1 MILYNKCFVIFSF
14 TNRWTKKNE
23 MGRTYIYPISKND
36 VCNLQA
42 EKKYFL
48 KDIFMRKKQYLSLPL
63 EDDMGCS
70 SSRCFRFLIQSSRE
84 LCVPKDNWDNASN
97 NTATEIV
104 TKAFGNIVLLYF
116 GFSGR
121 YVFLSVWTKI
131 IQW

>member
-1 MILYNKCFVIFSF
+1 MFCHLFLYKSLNK
-14 TNRWTKKNE
+14 KKNE